1 MKRLFKFLPFLS
13 TLALTGCSRGLFDP
27 KGTIATD
34 EKDLFFISIGLML
47 IVVIPV
53 FVMIFWFARRYRA
66 SNKKAH
72 YDPNWSHNTW
82 LEVIWWAVPFIIIA
96 ILGVITWVS
105 SHTLSPYRPLVS
117 KTKPITIQVVALN
130 WKWLFIYPKQNIA
143 TVNFIQ
149 FPTNT
154 PINFEITSAA
164 PMNSFFIP
172 RLGGQIYAMTGM
184 KTQLHLNATEAGN
197 YYGMSAN
204 YSGNGFYGMHFIA
217 KASSQ
222 KAFNQWVWQV
232 RHTGQALTAHRYHQ
246 LAKDSE
252 NNPVVYYSSANPNLF
267 KSIMQHYLQPNVIV
281 GKGTPESL

>member
-1 MKRLFKFLPFLS
+1 MKRIPQLLTLIS
-13 TLALTGCSRGLFDP
+13 TLFLTGCSRGFFDP
-27 KGTIATD
+27 KGTIASD
-34 EKDLFFISIGLML
+34 QKDLFFITIWLML

-53 FVMIFWFARRYRA
+53 FVMVFWFARRYRA

-82 LEVIWWAVPFIIIA
+82 LEIVWWTVPFIIIA
-96 ILGVITWVS
+96 ILSVITWVT

-143 TVNFIQ
+143 TVNFVQ

-154 PINFEITSAA
+154 PVNFEITSDA

-172 RLGGQIYAMTGM
+172 RLAGQIYAMTGM
-184 KTQLHLNATEAGN
+184 KTQLHLNATEAGS

-204 YSGNGFYGMHFIA
+204 YSGNGFYGMHFVA

-222 KAFNQWVWQV
+222 KEFKKWVWQV
-232 RHTGQALTAHRYHQ
+232 RHTGQPLTAKLYRQ
-246 LAKDSE
+246 LTKNSE
-252 NNPVVYYSSANPNLF
+252 NNPVVYYSSANPHLF
-267 KSIMQHYLQPNVIV
+267 KSIMQKYFQPNVV
-281 GKGTPESL
+281 AGKGTPESL